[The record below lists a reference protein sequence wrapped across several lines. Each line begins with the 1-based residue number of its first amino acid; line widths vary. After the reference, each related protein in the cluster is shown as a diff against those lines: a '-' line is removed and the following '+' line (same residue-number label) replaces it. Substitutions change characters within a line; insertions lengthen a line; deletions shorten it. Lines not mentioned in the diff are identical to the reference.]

1 MISTNC
7 AHRVGQKYSSY
18 TVKEEGRSNASGK
31 QGWLKGSVKE
41 LTMVLQEGKE
51 RKNGGLQGCYGRKE
65 TRMVIKERWQE
76 EKKKIRLYERM
87 EER

>member
-7 AHRVGQKYSSY
+7 AHRAGQKYSSY

-41 LTMVLQEGKE
+41 LTMVLKEGKE
-51 RKNGGLQGCYGRKE
+51 RKNGGFARMLWKE
-65 TRMVIKERWQE
+65 GNKDGN
-76 EKKKIRLYERM
+76 
-87 EER
+87 